1 MVAHAGSLST
11 EAEARGLWVQ
21 RPALKRILE
30 SLGSKMEVGHSHIAI
45 WGRVVSKL
53 YMEKKKKGQ
62 LAFLGRTQPYLKA

>member
-53 YMEKKKKGQ
+53 YMEKKKKGS
-62 LAFLGRTQPYLKA
+62 